1 MLRVSGA
8 RPSGGAF
15 PLLQQIGQHLVNA
28 PQPAGGEE
36 GVDARNDLL
45 DEAIRTGG
53 AAGDQHLQRIAAV
66 GE

>member
-1 MLRVSGA
+1 MPRVSGG

-15 PLLQQIGQHLVNA
+15 PLTLKIGQHLVDA

-36 GVDARNDLL
+36 GVDACDDLL
-45 DEAIRTGG
+45 DEAIGAGG
-53 AAGDQHLQRIAAV
+53 ATGDQHLQRIAAA